1 MLIPIRWLRDYVSF
15 DLALPQLAERL
26 TMAGLEVE
34 EIRETPDDAVLDIYV
49 TPNRGDCLSLV
60 GVARETAALLQ
71 VSWQGP
77 AVEVT
82 AEGPPE
88 PELRV
93 TIDAPDLCPR
103 YAARVI
109 QGIRVGP
116 SPEWLQAR
124 LRAAGLRPISN
135 VVDVTNYVML
145 ELGQPLHA
153 FDLATL
159 REGRIVVR
167 RAQAGESITT
177 IDGTE
182 VALEPEMLVI
192 ADAERPV

>member
-1 MLIPIRWLRDYVSF
+1 
-15 DLALPQLAERL
+15 AERL

-34 EIRETPDDAVLDIYV
+34 AIHETENDTVLDVYV

-60 GVARETAALLQ
+60 GVAREIAAITG
-71 VSWQGP
+71 VSWRGPKIEVAASGP
-77 AVEVT
+77 AVPRLT
-82 AEGPPE
+82 G
-88 PELRV
+88 
-93 TIDAPDLCPR
+93 TIEAPDLCAR
-103 YAARVI
+103 YSARVI
-109 QGIRVGP
+109 RGIRLGP

-135 VVDVTNYVML
+135 VVDVTNCVML

-153 FDLATL
+153 FDLSTL

-167 RAQAGESITT
+167 RGRPGETITT

-182 VALEPEMLVI
+182 VALQPEMLVI
-192 ADAERPV
+192 ADADRPVAIAGV

>member
-1 MLIPIRWLRDYVSF
+1 
-15 DLALPQLAERL
+15 
-26 TMAGLEVE
+26 VE
-34 EIRETPDDAVLDIYV
+34 EIHETEDDTVLDIYV

-60 GVARETAALLQ
+60 GVAREIAAITRG
-71 VSWQGP
+71 SWRGP
-77 AVEVT
+77 AVELR
-82 AEGPPE
+82 ADGPPE
-88 PELRV
+88 PALSV

-109 QGIRVGP
+109 RGIRVGP

-153 FDLATL
+153 FDLHTL

-167 RAQAGESITT
+167 RAPPGETITT
-177 IDGTE
+177 I
-182 VALEPEMLVI
+182 
-192 ADAERPV
+192 